1 MDFWFLLDN
10 VQLLSYIFDFIKDYY
25 STMANLFSHKLLQEN
40 IKNLVIPD
48 MESKIEVLQL
58 WANAIANGNI
68 KKKTESEC
76 EQTFNLDIF
85 HKVLW
90 YTFFP
95 TEQYTLEAKWGNEI
109 SGQKADAT
117 LGYFNSSEM
126 EKNVSLVQ
134 VAVEIKDANTLLDKS
149 QRREGNLSPIQQWF
163 KYKPQY
169 NNCKRVIVTNFI
181 EIRLYKDT
189 QLDYEIRQL
198 TDLVK
203 SDNDYQN
210 FKIFWYLLNAN
221 HLIAPTGR
229 ESVTEKLLSAIRI
242 QSEQITK
249 KFYQEYKT
257 LRLSLINDIRNNN
270 PEVNLENVIQK
281 SQKVIDRVVFIHF
294 CEDFG
299 LLPEGKLAEVI
310 NYSQSLVG
318 VSVWQILSG
327 FFEAVN
333 SGSDKLGIPKWYNGW
348 LFHED
353 KELNILKIWDDIC
366 RKFVDLWKYD
376 FQEELSINIL
386 GHIFEQSISDLEN
399 LRIDMLGTEIE
410 TEELWES
417 TKSNKR
423 KKDGIFYTPEYI
435 VDYIVRNSLGKYL
448 EEQFEVIEK
457 KYLKNEK
464 KMSDKVYQETQQK
477 IYSEYKVVLANIK
490 VLDPACGS
498 GAFLVKVFDYLL
510 GEHKRIG
517 SILGWLFDNESTYK
531 SILQNNIF
539 GVDLN
544 AESVEITKL
553 SLWLKTAEKGKKL
566 ADLDNNI
573 KCGNS
578 LIDDH
583 AVAGD
588 KAFDWNKEFAT
599 IMKGWGFDVV
609 VGNPPYVNAND
620 IKKSNSAQAYN
631 FLKNNYE
638 TAKWTVDLYIYFFE
652 RWLKLLKENG
662 ILSYITPN
670 RFLSASYGA
679 SLREYILNN
688 YQIIS
693 FVDYSDKKV
702 FSDASTYP
710 VISFIKNNHTKKY
723 ILSSGEFNEN
733 TKEPIL
739 NDFNSDMLTIL
750 EENIWW
756 FLLNDKIT
764 ITKKVFDDW
773 TSLKNV
779 GKINA
784 TSTAKEAEEYSGLVN
799 NNKPWMKLINTWTI
813 DPYISLRGKN
823 YLIDK
828 WRKILNP
835 TIDITSDIISQ
846 NRRHLYS
853 TKKIIISKI
862 WLKCEAF
869 LDKDWEYASINTN
882 CIHGFSDEF
891 LPGYVLCW
899 LSSKLY
905 NYTFE
910 CLFDWLRMSWWYLL
924 YSAPNLKNTSIKN
937 ISLSDQQPFIEKAD
951 AMIELKKEFHEKID
965 FNLRF
970 LQSKFSIEKP
980 STKLSKFREIDF
992 SWFLKE
998 LKVKKLPM
1006 DTEAELMR
1014 YFEKEKTE
1022 ILVLKNKIDETD
1034 KEIDDMVFD
1043 LYELTEEERKV
1054 VLGII

>member
-1 MDFWFLLDN
+1 M
-10 VQLLSYIFDFIKDYY
+10 
-25 STMANLFSHKLLQEN
+25 
-40 IKNLVIPD
+40 
-48 MESKIEVLQL
+48 
-58 WANAIANGNI
+58 
-68 KKKTESEC
+68 
-76 EQTFNLDIF
+76 
-85 HKVLW
+85 
-90 YTFFP
+90 
-95 TEQYTLEAKWGNEI
+95 
-109 SGQKADAT
+109 
-117 LGYFNSSEM
+117 
-126 EKNVSLVQ
+126 
-134 VAVEIKDANTLLDKS
+134 
-149 QRREGNLSPIQQWF
+149 
-163 KYKPQY
+163 
-169 NNCKRVIVTNFI
+169 
-181 EIRLYKDT
+181 YKDT

-517 SILGWLFDNESTYK
+517 DILGWLFDNESTYK

-578 LIDDH
+578 LIDDPE
-583 AVAGD
+583 VAWD
-588 KAFDWNKEFAT
+588 KAFNRENEFSS
-599 IMKGWGFDVV
+599 IMGTWGFDVV
-609 VGNPPYVNAND
+609 VGNPPYVRQELLWEINKKFYHTKYPEVYNGIADLYVYFYALWVSLLKKDWFLWFISPNKWIERSYGRELRQH
-620 IKKSNSAQAYN
+620 IKKYQLLQMIN
-631 FLKNNYE
+631 FWELK
-638 TAKWTVDLYIYFFE
+638 IFE
-652 RWLKLLKENG
+652 
-662 ILSYITPN
+662 
-670 RFLSASYGA
+670 
-679 SLREYILNN
+679 
-688 YQIIS
+688 
-693 FVDYSDKKV
+693 
-702 FSDASTYP
+702 DASTETMIVLIRKSNQAKYFLYASIKSLDEAKNSP
-710 VISFIKNNHTKKY
+710 QYNFKKFSLTELNDDIWSFSSWLWKQLLKKFLSQWNITLQQYTKKWIYYWIKTWYNKAY
-723 ILSSGEFNEN
+723 IINNETYN
-733 TKEPIL
+733 ELIKKEPNAIQIVKKL
-739 NDFNSDMLTIL
+739 VEWDDFDARNLTHS
-750 EENIWW
+750 WR
-756 FLLNDKIT
+756 
-764 ITKKVFDDW
+764 
-773 TSLKNV
+773 
-779 GKINA
+779 
-784 TSTAKEAEEYSGLVN
+784 Y
-799 NNKPWMKLINTWTI
+799 LINTWYNI
-813 DPYISLRGKN
+813 DIPNKYPVIYE
-823 YLIDK
+823 YLSSFLPEIEKRTDK
-828 WRKILNP
+828 WKNWRNLV
-835 TIDITSDIISQ
+835 
-846 NRRHLYS
+846 
-853 TKKIIISKI
+853 III
-862 WLKCEAF
+862 
-869 LDKDWEYASINTN
+869 IN
-882 CIHGFSDEF
+882 
-891 LPGYVLCW
+891 
-899 LSSKLY
+899 
-905 NYTFE
+905 
-910 CLFDWLRMSWWYLL
+910 
-924 YSAPNLKNTSIKN
+924 
-937 ISLSDQQPFIEKAD
+937 
-951 AMIELKKEFHEKID
+951 
-965 FNLRF
+965 
-970 LQSKFSIEKP
+970 LQNQK
-980 STKLSKFREIDF
+980 
-992 SWFLKE
+992 
-998 LKVKKLPM
+998 
-1006 DTEAELMR
+1006 
-1014 YFEKEKTE
+1014 
-1022 ILVLKNKIDETD
+1022 
-1034 KEIDDMVFD
+1034 
-1043 LYELTEEERKV
+1043 
-1054 VLGII
+1054 